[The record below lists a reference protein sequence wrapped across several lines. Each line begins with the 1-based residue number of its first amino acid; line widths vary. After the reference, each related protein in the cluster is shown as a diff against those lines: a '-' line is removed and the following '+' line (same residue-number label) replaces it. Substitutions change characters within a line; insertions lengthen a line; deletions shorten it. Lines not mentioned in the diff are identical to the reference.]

1 MKPEE
6 IKDLRELLGNIEF
19 ANAQLQQAT
28 QKLDQFQ
35 GIEKL
40 VPILQ
45 DIKEI
50 DLGKHIE
57 RIDFKK
63 IGDEVFTGVRQS
75 INAQNTII
83 TNSIESLQQNSKDLT
98 TLVDNL
104 QELDEITN
112 NLRDLKKGIKGINLK
127 MIVASLFIGVGVGV
141 LSGYVYFSF
150 IKLYPFQKLLSKRS
164 YIIEESNGF
173 RDILVITAP
182 FQSGTQ
188 DGSTWIAFTYP
199 QAQQQTTKKDQK

>member
-28 QKLDQFQ
+28 QKLEQFQ

-57 RIDFKK
+57 KIDFKK

-75 INAQNTII
+75 INAQNTIW
-83 TNSIESLQQNSKDLT
+83 NDSPF
-98 TLVDNL
+98 
-104 QELDEITN
+104 LDTI
-112 NLRDLKKGIKGINLK
+112 
-127 MIVASLFIGVGVGV
+127 
-141 LSGYVYFSF
+141 
-150 IKLYPFQKLLSKRS
+150 
-164 YIIEESNGF
+164 
-173 RDILVITAP
+173 
-182 FQSGTQ
+182 
-188 DGSTWIAFTYP
+188 
-199 QAQQQTTKKDQK
+199 